1 MHLCVFSK
9 LGSLPQS
16 LCFRQDVNYGINLK
30 RQSKACL
37 EQIQLMVLSS
47 DCSKGILRVSCFVQ
61 HGAQPERGYNV
72 VLFIQLPRPRLVSS
86 TLGIL
91 EKLL

>member
-1 MHLCVFSK
+1 MHLSVFSR

-16 LCFRQDVNYGINLK
+16 LYFRQDVNYGINLK

-47 DCSKGILRVSCFVQ
+47 DCSKGILRDSGFVQ

-72 VLFIQLPRPRLVSS
+72 VLFFSFPRPVSF
-86 TLGIL
+86 TLGIAIGSP
-91 EKLL
+91 